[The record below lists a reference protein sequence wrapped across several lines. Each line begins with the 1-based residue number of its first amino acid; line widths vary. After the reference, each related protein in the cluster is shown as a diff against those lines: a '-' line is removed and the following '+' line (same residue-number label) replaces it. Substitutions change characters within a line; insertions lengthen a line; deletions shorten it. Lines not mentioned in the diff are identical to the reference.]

1 MSTQGVETKHSVRDF
16 AMNILNGIA
25 LGTVLVLIPGAIL
38 GELLKALVPTWSGF
52 ATLLAATSIANTTM
66 GLLIGFM
73 VGTNFKLSPIQTGSL
88 ALAVFFA
95 GGSPNLVDGTLTLTG
110 TGDIINMGLAA
121 TLGVLLIQF
130 LADKTKSF
138 TLILMPTLTL
148 LIVGGLGRVSL
159 PYVKMVTT
167 LIGQGVASLLTLQ
180 PILMSILIAMIY
192 CFLIVS
198 PITTVGIALAIS
210 LSGIGS
216 GAANLGICA
225 ASFGLCI
232 AGWKVNSKG
241 TCLAHV
247 LGSPKI
253 SMANVL
259 AKPLILLPMLCTA
272 SILGI
277 LAALFTIQG
286 TPQSAGFGL
295 SGLIGPINALNL
307 AEGGWSVAN
316 ILLVT
321 AIFVVAPLVLNLA
334 FTYLFVTVLQ
344 LIDPQDYK
352 LNI

>member
-1 MSTQGVETKHSVRDF
+1 M
-16 AMNILNGIA
+16 
-25 LGTVLVLIPGAIL
+25 
-38 GELLKALVPTWSGF
+38 KALMPVWSGF

-66 GLLIGFM
+66 GLVIGFM
-73 VGTNFKLSPIQTGSL
+73 VGTNFKLTPIQTGSL

-95 GGSPNLVDGTLTLTG
+95 GGSPNLVDGTITLAG

-130 LADKTKSF
+130 LSDKTKSF
-138 TLILMPTLTL
+138 TLILIPTLTL
-148 LIVGGLGRVSL
+148 LLVGGFGRVTL
-159 PYVKMVTT
+159 PYVKIVTT
-167 LIGQGVASLLTLQ
+167 LIGQGVASLLSLQ

-225 ASFGLCI
+225 ASFGLCL

-241 TCLAHV
+241 TSLAHI

-259 AKPLILLPMLCTA
+259 AKPIILLPMLCSA
-272 SILGI
+272 AVLGV
-277 LAALFTIQG
+277 LTALFNIQG

-307 AEGGWSVAN
+307 AEGGWSVTN
-316 ILLVT
+316 M
-321 AIFVVAPLVLNLA
+321 NYRD
-334 FTYLFVTVLQ
+334 TYLCCCTISPKFLLQ
-344 LIDPQDYK
+344 LSFYYCVE
-352 LNI
+352 NR